1 MGGNSSLVLFGQGL
15 LTGMTLT
22 IMLGPVTMIILK
34 YGMQVNRAAGV
45 LAAAGTWASDFV
57 FIFLTFWLTA
67 SLTIWT
73 ENPSVQ
79 FWMYLVS
86 GFSLLILG
94 LMMMRI
100 KKEKVLTGN
109 AGKEYGYVHAF
120 FSGFVVN
127 SLSPFTLF
135 FWLGVAVF
143 LHLQSRPPIFY
154 YSGVMISL
162 AMGDF
167 IKAWFAPFLV
177 RGIKGKYIYWV
188 QVGAGILIALSG
200 LYMIGYGYLG

>member
-34 YGMQVNRAAGV
+34 YGIQVNRAAGV

-143 LHLQSRPPIFY
+143 LHLQSRLPVFY

-167 IKAWFAPFLV
+167 VKAWFAPILV

>member
-1 MGGNSSLVLFGQGL
+1 MNVDSSLVLFGQGF
-15 LTGMTLT
+15 LTGLTLT

-34 YGMQVNRAAGV
+34 YGMQVNRVAGV
-45 LAAAGTWASDFV
+45 IAAAGTWASDFV

-73 ENPSVQ
+73 EKPSVQ
-79 FWMYLVS
+79 FWMYICS
-86 GFSLLILG
+86 GSGLLILG

-100 KKEKVLTGN
+100 KKDKVLTGN
-109 AGKEYGYVHAF
+109 DGNESGYVRAF
-120 FSGFVVN
+120 FGGFVVN

-143 LHLQSRPPIFY
+143 LHLQSRFPFFY
-154 YSGVMISL
+154 YGGVMISL

-167 IKAWFAPFLV
+167 LKAWFAPILV
-177 RGIKGKYIYWV
+177 RGIKGKYVYWV
-188 QVGAGILIALSG
+188 QIGAGILIALSG